1 MVRAQVGLHVALGGT
16 IDDPAIVEA
25 LSTAITH
32 CAVRLDCL
40 VVATIGRREREICDG
55 GAEEE
60 KRVAAPKT
68 KKPVWSCWLSLMIS
82 CLSRIA
88 VVEQN

>member
-40 VVATIGRREREICDG
+40 MVVVTIGRREREICDG
-55 GAEEE
+55 GTEE
-60 KRVAAPKT
+60 R
-68 KKPVWSCWLSLMIS
+68 
-82 CLSRIA
+82 RRG
-88 VVEQN
+88 